1 MLVGS
6 LLYII
11 IIQLRVFFEAW
22 IDVLYILCSIQV
34 LEIIPM
40 FLQLAVCKKKNF
52 RIHLV
57 FI

>member
-1 MLVGS
+1 LLDGS
-6 LLYII
+6 LYHA
-11 IIQLRVFFEAW
+11 IIQLRFFFEAW

-40 FLQLAVCKKKNF
+40 FLQLAVCKNKNF